1 MQIDVGYFYFIK
13 DSFFDIIDDSEL
25 MKNKENGNKRPCYYC
40 IKSKKYDNIIWFIPV
55 STKIDKYKRIYDSK
69 IQKQIKLGKNPS
81 IDTIVFGDVA
91 NTYSAF
97 LIQNMFPVTL
107 DYIESQYM
115 KNKVPIK
122 VSKHVIPTCVIK
134 SDEDKFKNVFHI
146 LDGLLAIK
154 LSIIPTFAK
163 ISHTAINNITIANLV
178 STIKTLFLFIC
189 LKYFFLSSDMFFSYM
204 HIKLLPNSIKIL
216 TKFRTF
222 PTIYRI
228 SIFHFKIYF
237 MYFIYCTW
245 SVCKNYYSI

>member
-1 MQIDVGYFYFIK
+1 MVLGGLKMQIDVGYFYFIK
-13 DSFFDIIDDSEL
+13 DSFFDIIDDPEL

-122 VSKHVIPTCVIK
+122 VSKQLETEIIYKANKVLNLYNHGMKNIVFPNI
-134 SDEDKFKNVFHI
+134 DKI
-146 LDGLLAIK
+146 L
-154 LSIIPTFAK
+154 
-163 ISHTAINNITIANLV
+163 N
-178 STIKTLFLFIC
+178 
-189 LKYFFLSSDMFFSYM
+189 
-204 HIKLLPNSIKIL
+204 KLLN
-216 TKFRTF
+216 
-222 PTIYRI
+222 
-228 SIFHFKIYF
+228 
-237 MYFIYCTW
+237 FIY
-245 SVCKNYYSI
+245 KA